1 MNFAGTRKFEYNR
14 NYRLGNMQNGR
25 RLMKEG
31 EYDQVACIRLLTYSD
46 INNWKLLYNVI
57 SFSFFYIL
65 QFYSWDK
72 IWSVINQA
80 TKQEN

>member
-1 MNFAGTRKFEYNR
+1 MNFAATRKLEYNR

-25 RLMKEG
+25 RLMKED
-31 EYDQVACIRLLTYSD
+31 EYDHVPCIRLLTYSD

-80 TKQEN
+80 TKQES

>member
-1 MNFAGTRKFEYNR
+1 
-14 NYRLGNMQNGR
+14 
-25 RLMKEG
+25 MKEG
-31 EYDQVACIRLLTYSD
+31 EYEQVACIRLLTYSD

-57 SFSFFYIL
+57 SFNFFYIL

>member
-1 MNFAGTRKFEYNR
+1 MNFSATRNFEYTTD
-14 NYRLGNMQNGR
+14 YRLGNMQNGR

-72 IWSVINQA
+72 IWRVINQA

>member
-1 MNFAGTRKFEYNR
+1 MNFAARRKFEYNR
-14 NYRLGNMQNGR
+14 NYRLVNKQKGR